1 MEKSSFFNSVKGDR
15 KYSAEDWASYFG
27 AIIGNG
33 VFPEPS
39 NGLHIEKYS
48 GMRIRIQ
55 PGKAWI
61 NGYFYTATASF
72 VLSLNTASGS
82 QDRIDRVVL
91 RWDRVNRE
99 IKAAD
104 LQRDADIYELCLA
117 EVYVAAGVTKI
128 DQASITDKR
137 LDSDLCGMVAS
148 LVEQLDTTAFNAQLE
163 AWMAQ
168 YQAETGERLNL
179 MASDM
184 ESWFAGQKVRLSTLE
199 DECRETFYQWFNS
212 LVHTMGQDEAAHLL
226 ELITENRERI
236 KRLEENAG
244 ITAASSFSMN
254 FDTLDK
260 STLTGGTWNKTEGRV
275 EC

>member
-1 MEKSSFFNSVKGDR
+1 
-15 KYSAEDWASYFG
+15 
-27 AIIGNG
+27 
-33 VFPEPS
+33 
-39 NGLHIEKYS
+39 
-48 GMRIRIQ
+48 
-55 PGKAWI
+55 
-61 NGYFYTATASF
+61 
-72 VLSLNTASGS
+72 
-82 QDRIDRVVL
+82 
-91 RWDRVNRE
+91 
-99 IKAAD
+99 
-104 LQRDADIYELCLA
+104 
-117 EVYVAAGVTKI
+117 
-128 DQASITDKR
+128 
-137 LDSDLCGMVAS
+137 
-148 LVEQLDTTAFNAQLE
+148 
-163 AWMAQ
+163 MAQ